1 MTCEGD
7 SSSTVQR
14 WPHPSIAKELR
25 MQLAADKVTRAPS
38 DYSSFSKHL
47 LALGDPRTFPSIW
60 RTVWLMQ
67 NHFIADLN
75 DPCLI
80 DWLLRS
86 TARCRGRYFC
96 APIRKLRFGI
106 HRLPGDSRSQTAAC
120 DGRPHRAN
128 LCCCLFAESLAPK
141 TMMSP
146 DKLIRVKS
154 WAILIN
160 FGFLWSES
168 VQIVLTGVEKQRGW
182 KMRWQ
187 VWTLVKLQNLI
198 TIKINEHHFRQEL
211 GYCILE
217 LWMWWG
223 GPNSQYPNCF
233 PKNRPSVMTQWP
245 GSLWMLQA
253 VSTKPETWLCGCDWT
268 NSGPPQNQVDN
279 P

>member
-1 MTCEGD
+1 MTWKGD

-14 WPHPSIAKELR
+14 WPHLSVAKELR

-86 TARCRGRYFC
+86 TARCRGRYIFC

-141 TMMSP
+141 TVMSP
-146 DKLIRVKS
+146 DKLIRVKA
-154 WAILIN
+154 WAIL
-160 FGFLWSES
+160 GFWWSES

-187 VWTLVKLQNLI
+187 
-198 TIKINEHHFRQEL
+198 FEL
-211 GYCILE
+211 L
-217 LWMWWG
+217 
-223 GPNSQYPNCF
+223 
-233 PKNRPSVMTQWP
+233 
-245 GSLWMLQA
+245 
-253 VSTKPETWLCGCDWT
+253 
-268 NSGPPQNQVDN
+268 
-279 P
+279 